1 MQYRNRITMVQD
13 EYESREDLMITKF
26 GKKKKLKTYDDMI
39 ARQMK
44 TYDSSFICHHSA
56 IQDSRS

>member
-1 MQYRNRITMVQD
+1 MIRD

-26 GKKKKLKTYDDMI
+26 GKKTYIENFMINDDMI

-44 TYDSSFICHHSA
+44 TDNRHFMGHQST